1 MIVVDATAF
10 AAFLL
15 REPQGDAVLEQMLAH
30 DAMLA
35 PGLLAYEL
43 ANVIAQ
49 AQRSGRLDDAAA
61 ERAREQCAGFPW
73 VFEQHASR
81 DRAAS
86 LSALS
91 ARHGVSAYRVAYLD
105 IARHH
110 NCPLLTLDDAL
121 RAAAA
126 REGVQVL
133 PAPAG
138 KRASRR

>member
-1 MIVVDATAF
+1 VIVVDATAF

-86 LSALS
+86 LSALC
-91 ARHGVSAYRVAYLD
+91 ARHGVSAYR
-105 IARHH
+105 
-110 NCPLLTLDDAL
+110 
-121 RAAAA
+121 AA
-126 REGVQVL
+126 
-133 PAPAG
+133 
-138 KRASRR
+138 